1 MFGIEKQK
9 YYSKCVTSKLFLKKY
24 ANKIN
29 SPDWTV
35 QKGRAQS
42 HCHELHPSDAKNHFV
57 LEQKVAKYYLQA
69 LKKFT
74 FKHENLSKVYFHQFL
89 ADMIFQ
95 NGHTLQRADVYMTS

>member
-1 MFGIEKQK
+1 MVDSNWTGKDHSSRGNC
-9 YYSKCVTSKLFLKKY
+9 YS
-24 ANKIN
+24 
-29 SPDWTV
+29 DWTV

-95 NGHTLQRADVYMTS
+95 NGHTL